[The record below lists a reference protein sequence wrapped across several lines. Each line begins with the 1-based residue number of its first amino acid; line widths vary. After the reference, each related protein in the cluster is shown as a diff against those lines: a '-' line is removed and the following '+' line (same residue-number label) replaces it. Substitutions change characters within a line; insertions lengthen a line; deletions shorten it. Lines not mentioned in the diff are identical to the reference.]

1 MIFELGE
8 ITSAEVGDM
17 DRGNTFMINF
27 RFGSK
32 VQGFGGY
39 ALGWKN
45 SWVERDLIREINKV
59 TGVAD
64 WKQLTGMKMLAIYEE
79 NSVRGLIVGIKN
91 PTTGAVF
98 MVQEWSDRIAVA
110 DELLGKEAF
119 DPDG

>member
-45 SWVERDLIREINKV
+45 SWVERDLIREINKI

-64 WKQLTGMKMLAIYEE
+64 WKQMVGMEMYAVYEE
-79 NSVRGLIVGIKN
+79 NSSRIAGIKN
-91 PTTGAVF
+91 PKTGAVF